1 MVFSKK
7 NLNSKEPA
15 KNQWPVLYQFFHEN
29 RWCFEAF
36 ETTSIDG
43 SLILKYLK
51 NWNQWFFKN
60 SKTRLTLDSTT
71 HNPYNTP
78 HYTQYLHNVY
88 CVLY

>member
-51 NWNQWFFKN
+51 NWNQSFFEKFKEPPN
-60 SKTRLTLDSTT
+60 TGLNLPQGAEG
-71 HNPYNTP
+71 HNKLGELLW
-78 HYTQYLHNVY
+78 H
-88 CVLY
+88 